1 MKKILPILALTL
13 LSISFK
19 AHALGGN
26 SSAKEWT
33 RASSTEQYE
42 YAKKVAEVVNQRT
55 GRQTVNAQ
63 EVVSCMREVLNPPY
77 EPYMAHITVGE
88 VASGCVQL
96 LL

>member
-42 YAKKVAEVVNQRT
+42 YAKKVLKGPFPKGEATIAKNPEYSYAYARD
-55 GRQTVNAQ
+55 
-63 EVVSCMREVLNPPY
+63 VLKGPF
-77 EPYMAHITVGE
+77 
-88 VASGCVQL
+88 
-96 LL
+96 